1 MTIVFKSLSLFI
13 LGLTSIANAAN
24 KAPAAKA
31 VPTSGWEATDG
42 ISAPESAYYDE
53 ETGYIYVSNVIGQ
66 PDQKDGK
73 GTITKLS
80 REGKVL
86 ESSWISGL
94 NAPKGMRARKGVLWV
109 SDIDAVVSIN
119 PKAGIIMSTIQVP
132 GAKFLNDVAV
142 DAEGIVYVSDTV
154 GGKIYRIA
162 DGKVETFAEGADLES
177 PNGLLIH
184 EGKLFVASWGT
195 GLAADWSTKTLG
207 RIYYFDLKTKQ
218 RTAFLSK
225 PLGNL
230 DGLESD
236 GKGGFYV
243 SDWKAG
249 KVFTVSAKGETKQI
263 LSGFK
268 GAADIGFDPI
278 NGTLIVPR
286 MGENIVSGFDI
297 IQGGKQL

>member
-1 MTIVFKSLSLFI
+1 MKVVHTSLSLLALF
-13 LGLTSIANAAN
+13 LSTAAIAAD
-24 KAPAAKA
+24 KAPAGKT
-31 VPTSGWEATDG
+31 VPANGWEATDG
-42 ISAPESAYYDE
+42 ISAPESAYFDD

-86 ESSWISGL
+86 ESAWISGL
-94 NAPKGMRARKGVLWV
+94 NAPKGMRSRKGMLWV

-142 DAEGIVYVSDTV
+142 DAEGTVYVSDTV
-154 GGKIYRIA
+154 GGKIFRIA
-162 DGKVETFAEGADLES
+162 DGKVETFAEGAELES

-184 EGKLFVASWGT
+184 DGKLFVASWGS

-218 RTAFLSK
+218 RAPFLTK

-230 DGLESD
+230 DGLEAD

-263 LSGFK
+263 FGGFK

-286 MGENIVSGFDI
+286 MGENIVSGFDVSH
-297 IQGGKQL
+297 GGKQL